1 MVRSSKRGCSCCCC
15 CGGVAADGPAAPKFD
30 APAACCCCWT
40 LISIQVS
47 LASMNYVCYSYLSSV
62 DTSFVAKGEGG
73 AKASCRHAAV
83 QCGKQEKCE

>member
-1 MVRSSKRGCSCCCC
+1 M
-15 CGGVAADGPAAPKFD
+15 AADGPAAPKFD

-47 LASMNYVCYSYLSSV
+47 LASMNYVCYVFLFII
-62 DTSFVAKGEGG
+62 DDTTSFVAKGEGG
-73 AKASCRHAAV
+73 PKASCRHAAV